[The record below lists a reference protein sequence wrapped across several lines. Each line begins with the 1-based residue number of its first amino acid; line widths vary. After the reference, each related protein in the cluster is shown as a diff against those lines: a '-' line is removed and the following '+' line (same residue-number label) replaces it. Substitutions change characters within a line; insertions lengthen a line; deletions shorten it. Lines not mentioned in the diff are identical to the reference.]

1 MSLLGKPSGPKLFVR
16 LSKVSALE
24 HVRLRQVLLY
34 NILLKFSDFES
45 TLLLLGKVYNSVR
58 LNM

>member
-1 MSLLGKPSGPKLFVR
+1 MILLGKQSGPKLFVR

-34 NILLKFSDFES
+34 VVLNFTKLRCPEFAKFTEANLSKF
-45 TLLLLGKVYNSVR
+45 
-58 LNM
+58 